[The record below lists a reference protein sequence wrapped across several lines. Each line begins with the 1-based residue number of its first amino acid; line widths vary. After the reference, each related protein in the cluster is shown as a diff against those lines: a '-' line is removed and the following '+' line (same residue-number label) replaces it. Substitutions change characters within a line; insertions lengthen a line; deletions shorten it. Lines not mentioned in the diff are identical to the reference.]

1 MKNTRIKFLV
11 LTLAASIIMTVLA
24 GCATNKSA
32 QQKKDKSLVIYTNSG
47 SDGRAEWLT
56 EQAALKGFKV
66 SIVTLG
72 AGDLT
77 NRLVAEKD
85 NQIADLVFGLNAVE
99 YEKLKKQKLLMKY
112 KPSWAKEVDMSLGD
126 KEGYYYPIVTQ
137 PLLLAYNN
145 KSYNKQTVPKDWT
158 DLVKKEYKNKYTI
171 LNLGGGTSKTILA
184 SILVRYQDPNGQ
196 YGISK
201 EGWEVV
207 KNYIQN
213 GHIEVT
219 GEDVYATAISG
230 ERPMVMSY
238 GSGLLQN
245 EKKRGVN
252 FGIMKPKVGVPFVV
266 EQVAIFTNSK
276 KTDVAKE
283 FSDWF
288 GSAEVQA
295 KWSVKFGSVPVQ
307 PAALAKASPE
317 VKELMANVKP
327 QKIDWT
333 FVANNIDK
341 WMEKVQL
348 EFVK

>member
-32 QQKKDKSLVIYTNSG
+32 HQKNDKSLVIYTNSG

-56 EQAALKGFKV
+56 QQAALKGFKV

-77 NRLVAEKD
+77 NRLVAEKN

-112 KPSWAKEVDMSLGD
+112 QPSWAKDVDMSLGD

-145 KSYNKQTVPKDWT
+145 KSYNEQTVPKDWT

-201 EGWEVV
+201 KGWEVA
-207 KNYIQN
+207 KSYIQN

-219 GEDVYATAISG
+219 GEDSYSSAVSG
-230 ERPMVMSY
+230 KRPMIMTW

-245 EKKRGVN
+245 EKKLGVQ

-266 EQVAIFTNSK
+266 EQVAIFTDSK
-276 KTDVAKE
+276 KTAVAKE
-283 FSDWF
+283 FVDWF

-295 KWSVKFGSVPVQ
+295 KWSAKFGSVPVQ

-317 VKELMANVKP
+317 AKELMANVKP
-327 QKIDWT
+327 QKVDWT
-333 FVANNIDK
+333 FVANNIDE